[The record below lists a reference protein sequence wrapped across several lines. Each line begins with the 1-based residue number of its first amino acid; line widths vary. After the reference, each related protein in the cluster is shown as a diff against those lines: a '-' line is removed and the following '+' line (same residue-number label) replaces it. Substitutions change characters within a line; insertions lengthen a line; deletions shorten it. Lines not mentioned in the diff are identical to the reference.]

1 MYVYLFGNI
10 VWSLMRMYKR
20 SSLKIVKAARI
31 SKDMLTPAKPGKT
44 GFANSLFIARFVECS
59 DSN

>member
-1 MYVYLFGNI
+1 
-10 VWSLMRMYKR
+10 MYKR